1 MLSKR
6 TNFIILILFLQVKLI
21 FAQTSIQ
28 GKLVDEENTTIVG
41 ASVLLITEQDSAITA
56 FAISD
61 SEGAFKILI
70 PSNYE
75 TKDSLLLSIRSI
87 GYKNWY
93 SKVDKIDFGTI
104 TLASSS
110 TLLKEVNV
118 KASPINQSGDTVIYT
133 VQSFAETQ
141 DRSLD
146 DVLKN
151 MPGIEVGAN
160 GVIQYE
166 GQPIQKF
173 YIEGLDPLEGK
184 YSLATKNIPH
194 DKVASVEVLEN
205 HQPIKMLD
213 GKIPSF
219 LPSINIVLKQE
230 TTLTGVADVG
240 FGIPDLADLNVSPML
255 FNKKLQYIGSVQFTN
270 TGKNIDNQLNTLTA
284 QNIQYINF
292 QEKPEPTLGFSSLL
306 PSYFS
311 EEIRT
316 PYLQERSSASHL

>member
-133 VQSFAETQ
+133 VQSF
-141 DRSLD
+141 
-146 DVLKN
+146 
-151 MPGIEVGAN
+151 
-160 GVIQYE
+160 
-166 GQPIQKF
+166 
-173 YIEGLDPLEGK
+173 
-184 YSLATKNIPH
+184 
-194 DKVASVEVLEN
+194 
-205 HQPIKMLD
+205 
-213 GKIPSF
+213 
-219 LPSINIVLKQE
+219 
-230 TTLTGVADVG
+230 
-240 FGIPDLADLNVSPML
+240 
-255 FNKKLQYIGSVQFTN
+255 
-270 TGKNIDNQLNTLTA
+270 
-284 QNIQYINF
+284 
-292 QEKPEPTLGFSSLL
+292 
-306 PSYFS
+306 
-311 EEIRT
+311 
-316 PYLQERSSASHL
+316 